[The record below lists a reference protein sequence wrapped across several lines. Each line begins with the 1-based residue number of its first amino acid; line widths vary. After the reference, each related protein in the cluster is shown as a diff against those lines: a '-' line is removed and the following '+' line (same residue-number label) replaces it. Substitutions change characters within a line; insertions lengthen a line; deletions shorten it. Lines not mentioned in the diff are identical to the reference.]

1 MTNRLALVA
10 IAVVSL
16 ISPLAAQAAK
26 PGLTVPKGTQVA
38 LIVFEDL
45 ECPECRR
52 TAPLLK
58 EAVKTYKIPLVVH
71 DFPLPMHPW
80 SFDAAVF
87 AHFFDARSKQLGYD
101 FRDYIY
107 EHQMEITPSNLR
119 TFAERF
125 AADHKVDMPFVI
137 DPQGK
142 LAGEVNADRDF
153 GKQVGIDHTPTIY
166 VVSNKPGGG
175 HTVEVKKPHDELFQT
190 IDAMK

>member
-16 ISPLAAQAAK
+16 ITLLAAQAPK
-26 PGLTVPKGTQVA
+26 PELTVPKGTQVA

-52 TAPLLK
+52 TAPLMTQ
-58 EAVKTYKIPLVVH
+58 AVKTYKIPLVVH

-87 AHFFDARSKQLGYD
+87 AHFFDSRSKQLGYD

-125 AADHKVDMPFVI
+125 AGDRKLDLPFVI

-142 LAGEVNADRDF
+142 LTAEVNADRDF
-153 GKQVGIDHTPTIY
+153 GRQVGIEHTPTIY
-166 VVSNKPGGG
+166 VVSNKPGGE

-190 IDAMK
+190 IDAMR